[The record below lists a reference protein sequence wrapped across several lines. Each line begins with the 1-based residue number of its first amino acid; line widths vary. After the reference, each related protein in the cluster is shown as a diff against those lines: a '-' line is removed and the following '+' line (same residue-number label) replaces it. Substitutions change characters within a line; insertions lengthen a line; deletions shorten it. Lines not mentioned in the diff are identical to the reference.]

1 LVCFPTVSDAA
12 DPVPLMLE
20 GLRMALG
27 VGRCTLRQ
35 ARDDAYFP
43 VTHEV
48 RAPGAPAIAD
58 DRSVDLRNQ
67 PVPRR
72 LARGER
78 QVVQEDCRAASADP
92 AFHAMLE
99 RYGGMRAQVVT
110 GIRDDAGELVAILS
124 VHELRA
130 PRTWTQHEL
139 SRIDSA
145 ARELAAAI
153 A

>member
-1 LVCFPTVSDAA
+1 MSDAA
-12 DPVPLMLE
+12 DPVPLLLE
-20 GLRMALG
+20 DLRTTLG

-35 ARDDAYFP
+35 PREGDYFP

-48 RAPGAPAIAD
+48 LSPGVVEIAS
-58 DRSVDLRNQ
+58 DRSVDLRSQ

-78 QVVQEDCRAASADP
+78 QVVQEDCAAASTDP
-92 AFHAMLE
+92 AFHAMLA

-110 GIRDDAGELVAILS
+110 GIRDEAGELVAILS

-139 SRIDSA
+139 ARIDATARDLGA
-145 ARELAAAI
+145 ALA
-153 A
+153 

>member
-1 LVCFPTVSDAA
+1 VSDAA
-12 DPVPLMLE
+12 DPVPLLLE
-20 GLRMALG
+20 GLRTTLG
-27 VGRCTLRQ
+27 AGRCTLRQ
-35 ARDDAYFP
+35 ARDDAFFP

-58 DRSVDLRNQ
+58 DRSVDLRTQ

-78 QVVQEDCRAASADP
+78 QVVQDDCRAASDDP
-92 AFHAMLE
+92 AFHAMLD

-110 GIRDDAGELVAILS
+110 GIRDAGGELVAILS

-130 PRTWTQHEL
+130 PRVWTQHEL
-139 SRIDSA
+139 ARIDST

-153 A
+153 S